1 MNKKELNWKEAR
13 ELVIQ
18 PGKGRYAL
26 LATVLEQEEIMEDS
40 IALLLYRVC
49 SRLELNR
56 EQVGYNGFYCWV
68 RNYRQNHSLEPTSA
82 DMEENKSIAKSSAPF
97 HFSDPTSI
105 NNYNSDTDIKF
116 H

>member
-26 LATVLEQEEIMEDS
+26 LTTVLDPEEIMGDS
-40 IALLLYRVC
+40 IALLLHRIC
-49 SRLELNR
+49 SRLGVDR

-68 RNYRQNHSLEPTSA
+68 RHYRQNHPLEPKPA
-82 DMEENKSIAKSSAPF
+82 DVEKNEDIKKPSAPF
-97 HFSDPTSI
+97 HFSDPASI
-105 NNYNSDTDIKF
+105 NNYNSVTDIKF